1 MPSSK
6 TKKLQH
12 FPLSLSTIFS
22 LHPDLLV
29 SECTL
34 TKSWKWLIS
43 RSRESINFLHTDRSL
58 FNSIFTTPAVGMQTS
73 RLCYTVAVERLSS
86 ALMLEATHQA
96 SSLNVHD
103 SNCNPQSRIW
113 KIQFRMMQWHVY
125 LIISAPRLYT
135 SSFYKQVNDSLKISA
150 GHTRSA
156 QINQS
161 INN

>member
-1 MPSSK
+1 
-6 TKKLQH
+6 
-12 FPLSLSTIFS
+12 
-22 LHPDLLV
+22 
-29 SECTL
+29 
-34 TKSWKWLIS
+34 
-43 RSRESINFLHTDRSL
+43 
-58 FNSIFTTPAVGMQTS
+58 MQTS